1 VKDPRLPEIA
11 LLFVIALLIAIGA
24 QPLLHLLTVNRLFGT
39 FILLVGLI
47 AALLAIRRAYDPSSP
62 SMRADVTKGV
72 AYCVAVALALV
83 TIDWGPHWA
92 IRACITAAEVA
103 VVFDII
109 TIIARPRAAGG

>member
-1 VKDPRLPEIA
+1 VKDRRLPEIA
-11 LLFVIALLIAIGA
+11 LLLLIAVLIAAGA
-24 QPLLHLLTVNRLFGT
+24 QPVLHLLAANRLFGT
-39 FILLVGLI
+39 LLLAVALI
-47 AALLAIRRAYDPSSP
+47 ATVLAIRRAYDPASP
-62 SMRADVTKGV
+62 TVRADVTKGV

-103 VVFDII
+103 VVFDIT